1 MKLLCTNVKQI
12 FQDDIHGHM
21 RTSGGGGG
29 GGDVVQHTM
38 KRKALRRMKPASLF
52 DFQMTKGNTDRN
64 PTCQY
69 IGQAEAKAKQA

>member
-1 MKLLCTNVKQI
+1 
-12 FQDDIHGHM
+12 M

-52 DFQMTKGNTDRN
+52 DFQMTKGLTTGPCTARAAFCDD
-64 PTCQY
+64 
-69 IGQAEAKAKQA
+69 QAYYLNRPVALAMIVLVSREV